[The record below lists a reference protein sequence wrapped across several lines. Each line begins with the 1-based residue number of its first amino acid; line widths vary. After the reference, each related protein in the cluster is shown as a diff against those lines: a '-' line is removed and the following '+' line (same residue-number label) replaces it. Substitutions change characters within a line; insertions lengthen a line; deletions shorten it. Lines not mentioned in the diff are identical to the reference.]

1 MMTSFFLEKS
11 FLVTGASSGIG
22 KALVLELNRNGAVV
36 GAVARRKELLKELKN
51 EVRFPE
57 KVVSLPGDV
66 SDSAQLK
73 KIAEKFRKKVRRID
87 GMIHSAGI
95 SMRGLAKETD
105 IKVYENLMNI
115 NFYPLIHLFRLLESE
130 LRQNQGHFIA
140 VSSLQGR
147 FATQYRSGY
156 AASKH
161 AVQAFMD
168 SIRLETS
175 ESGMHVMTVS
185 PGYVK
190 TDISLKA
197 LSGDGSAYGIM
208 DEGIKNGL
216 STEKVAS
223 IILKA
228 IESRKRDVYP
238 SQFREMLA
246 YWISRFSPSLLDKL
260 LRKAR
265 VT

>member
-1 MMTSFFLEKS
+1 MIHSFFLEKS

-22 KALVLELNRNGAVV
+22 RALVLELNRNGTVV
-36 GAVARRKELLKELKN
+36 GAIARRKELLKELKN
-51 EVRFPE
+51 EAKFPD
-57 KVVSLPGDV
+57 KIISFPGDV
-66 SDSAQLK
+66 SDFSQLK
-73 KIAEKFRKKVRRID
+73 KITEEFRKKVRRID

-105 IKVYENLMNI
+105 IKVYENLMNV
-115 NFYPLIHLFRLLESE
+115 NFYPLVHLFKLLESE

-168 SIRLETS
+168 SIRLETC

-216 STEKVAS
+216 AAEKVAT

-228 IESRKRDVYP
+228 IESKKRDVYP

-246 YWISRFSPSLLDKL
+246 YWISRFSLSLLDRL
-260 LRKAR
+260 LRNAR

>member
-1 MMTSFFLEKS
+1 MTSFFLEKS

-22 KALVLELNRNGAVV
+22 KALVLELIRRGAIV
-36 GAVARRKELLKELKN
+36 GALARRKELLKELKS
-51 EVRFPE
+51 EAQFPD

-66 SDSAQLK
+66 SDFSQLK
-73 KIAEKFRKKVRRID
+73 KITEEFRKKVRRID

-95 SMRGLAKETD
+95 SMRALAKETD
-105 IKVYENLMNI
+105 IKVYESLMKVNFFALVNL
-115 NFYPLIHLFRLLESE
+115 YKLLEFE
-130 LRQNQGHFIA
+130 LRQNQGHFVA

-168 SIRLETS
+168 SIRLES
-175 ESGMHVMTVS
+175 FESGIHVMTVS

-190 TDISLKA
+190 TDISVKA
-197 LSGDGSAYGIM
+197 LASDGSAYGIM
-208 DEGIKNGL
+208 DEGIKKGL
-216 STEKVAS
+216 STDTVAVR
-223 IILKA
+223 ILKG
-228 IESRKRDVYP
+228 IESGKRDVYP
-238 SQFREMLA
+238 SQLRELFA
-246 YWISRFSPSLLDKL
+246 FWISRFSPTLLDKL
-260 LRKAR
+260 LNRAR

>member
-1 MMTSFFLEKS
+1 MITSFFLEKS

-51 EVRFPE
+51 EASFPD
-57 KVVSLPGDV
+57 KVISLPGDV
-66 SDSAQLK
+66 SDSSQIK
-73 KIAEKFRKKVRRID
+73 KITEEFRKKVRRTD
-87 GMIHSAGI
+87 GLIHSAGI

-105 IKVYENLMNI
+105 FKVYESLMNI
-115 NFYPLIHLFRLLESE
+115 NFYPLVHLFRLLESE

-140 VSSLQGR
+140 VSSLQGK

-168 SIRLETS
+168 SVRLETY

-190 TDISLKA
+190 TDISVKA

-208 DEGIKNGL
+208 DEGIKNGMAV
-216 STEKVAS
+216 EKVAA

-228 IESRKRDVYP
+228 IESKKKDVYP
-238 SQFREMLA
+238 SQFREMFA
-246 YWISRFSPSLLDKL
+246 YWISRFSPSLLDQL
-260 LRKAR
+260 LRRAR